1 MKKIRLIC
9 TVTAALSL
17 LSACSPA
24 AETTTAPP
32 QTAEIV
38 SSASVSVTS
47 APETAV
53 SETSAPKTA
62 PAEILAEILDNY
74 KELVELKYTILRD
87 ENGEPYWLETDE
99 NDKYPAWASWYEIEC
114 DYTPEELKERVG
126 RVLTGKLL
134 ENKLSQIDS
143 GIRVE
148 NGKTYLLAAETG
160 FPLPEKMEI
169 YPETAEVISESETSL
184 ELSADA
190 WDRTYETR
198 YTATVLLELDDG
210 VWKYSD
216 VSYKGIY

>member
-1 MKKIRLIC
+1 MKKHILLPL
-9 TVTAALSL
+9 AALSL

-32 QTAEIV
+32 QTVETV
-38 SSASVSVTS
+38 PSASVSVTS
-47 APETAV
+47 APETIV
-53 SETSAPKTA
+53 SETSAAPETA

-160 FPLPEKMEI
+160 FPLPETMEI